1 MKTRNAHAWN
11 ALKAECA
18 GKDRD
23 MLRLRGISDTYAR
36 RWWKIGT
43 KSVVEAE
50 ESDQRVRE
58 KGVEIWYWLE
68 GMNLWSVNDSCFS
81 ANGLCN
87 STIVPAFINNRM
99 PRALEGHF
107 LLSNACLRRNTQSAR
122 SMLEFQSPNCRGIR
136 HCLYENVCSLTSQ
149 PKHLRVLQVPWMALR
164 FFSALR
170 RSRNK

>member
-1 MKTRNAHAWN
+1 M
-11 ALKAECA
+11 ESGMSGA
-18 GKDRD
+18 GKDWD
-23 MLRLRGISDTYAR
+23 MPRLRGISDTYTR

-99 PRALEGHF
+99 PRASEGHF
-107 LLSNACLRRNTQSAR
+107 LLSNACLRQNTQSPR
-122 SMLEFQSPNCRGIR
+122 SKLEFQSWIAEQPRHSSSRVQMPVCKLHSRNIR
-136 HCLYENVCSLTSQ
+136 CTF
-149 PKHLRVLQVPWMALR
+149 VLQVPWMALR